1 MNKFVRTRKTLLQP
15 LWWGAAA
22 IGLAQVSP
30 LRAQSA
36 GDAAMGQQA
45 SSGSPIPTIV
55 VEGARIQSP
64 AVSFSGTNDYSIT
77 SQDILNMPAGENTV
91 LTDVLAQ
98 LPGVGIDQN
107 QQVHIRNTEGSGFQY
122 QINGVLIPL
131 DINTNPP
138 FISMLNPL
146 FIKSLDLID
155 GILPARY
162 SYATGGVV
170 DIRTKDG
177 GESLEFK
184 IEQRT
189 MTFKYNKDKSNK
201 DINRSATISAV
212 QKDIQD
218 IRQIRNQLEAK

>member
-1 MNKFVRTRKTLLQP
+1 MQTVHN
-15 LWWGAAA
+15 
-22 IGLAQVSP
+22 
-30 LRAQSA
+30 
-36 GDAAMGQQA
+36 
-45 SSGSPIPTIV
+45 
-55 VEGARIQSP
+55 

-122 QINGVLIPL
+122 QINGILVPL

-170 DIRTKDG
+170 DIQTKDG
-177 GESLEFK
+177 C
-184 IEQRT
+184 EQPGGNATLFAGQRGT
-189 MTFKYNKDKSNK
+189 IQPSAQYAGRDGALSYYGSAMYSQNDLAFS
-201 DINRSATISAV
+201 SATPEPGSVAMLLGLTTTAGSLLL
-212 QKDIQD
+212 
-218 IRQIRNQLEAK
+218 RRRRRR

>member
-1 MNKFVRTRKTLLQP
+1 
-15 LWWGAAA
+15 
-22 IGLAQVSP
+22 
-30 LRAQSA
+30 
-36 GDAAMGQQA
+36 
-45 SSGSPIPTIV
+45 
-55 VEGARIQSP
+55 VEGVRIQSP

-122 QINGVLIPL
+122 QINGILVPL

-138 FISMLNPL
+138 FIWMLNPL

-155 GILPARY
+155 GVLPARY

-170 DIRTKDG
+170 DIQTKDG
-177 GESLEFK
+177 C
-184 IEQRT
+184 EQPGG
-189 MTFKYNKDKSNK
+189 N
-201 DINRSATISAV
+201 ATLFAGQRGPMCPEWTPGNGRGDRI
-212 QKDIQD
+212 
-218 IRQIRNQLEAK
+218 